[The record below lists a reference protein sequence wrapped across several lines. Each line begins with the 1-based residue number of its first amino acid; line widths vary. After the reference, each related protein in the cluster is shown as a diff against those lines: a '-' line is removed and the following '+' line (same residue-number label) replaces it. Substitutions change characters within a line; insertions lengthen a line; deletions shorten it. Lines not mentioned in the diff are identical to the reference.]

1 MANADRSAE
10 QFRKMTETPIPKL
23 ILSLAAPT
31 ILSMLIT
38 SIYNLADTFFVG
50 QISTSASGAV
60 GIVSSLMAILQALGF
75 MLGHGSGSIISRSL
89 GSQNT
94 DAATRFASTS
104 FFTALVFGGII
115 TAAGLL
121 TLPDFMM
128 LLGSTETILPH
139 ACAYA
144 RYILLAA
151 GMRQDVPRVGAG
163 MRQDGHAC
171 AYARYILLAAPIMMS
186 SLVMNN
192 ILRYE
197 GKASF
202 AMIGL
207 VTGGLLNIA
216 LDPLFIFGL
225 GMGTAGAGL
234 ATALSQTISFCILLS
249 MFLRGKTVSQFRIT
263 AVTHSPAEF
272 GTILMTGMPSFGR
285 QGLNSIGGML
295 LNIAA
300 RGYGDAA
307 VAGTSIVSRIFMFII
322 SVAIGTGQGFQP
334 VAGFNYGARKYHRV
348 QQACLFT
355 MAASFCFLSVILTA
369 CWFNAETLIRL
380 FRDDPE
386 VTAVALPAFRFQ
398 CFAMLLQPV
407 IVAGNMLFQSIGKSG
422 RATFLACCRQ
432 GVFFIPLILTLP
444 RVFGLLGVEICQ
456 PIADVLTFF
465 VTVPFLFPFLRQLVR
480 MDESEAAEV

>member
-60 GIVSSLMAILQALGF
+60 GIVSSLMAIIQALGF

-115 TAAGLL
+115 TTAGLL

-128 LLGSTETILPH
+128 LLGSTKTILP
-139 ACAYA
+139 
-144 RYILLAA
+144 
-151 GMRQDVPRVGAG
+151 
-163 MRQDGHAC
+163 HAC

-307 VAGTSIVSRIFMFII
+307 VAGMSIVSRIFMFII

-334 VAGFNYGARKYHRV
+334 VAGFNYGAKKYRRV

-386 VTAVALPAFRFQ
+386 VTAVALPAFRYQ

-444 RVFGLLGVEICQ
+444 RAFGLLGVEICQ

-480 MDESEAAEV
+480 MDEAEAAMA

>member
-1 MANADRSAE
+1 MSAE
-10 QFRKMTETPIPKL
+10 DRTAQQFRKMTETPIPKL

-60 GIVSSLMAILQALGF
+60 GVVSSLMAIIQALGF
-75 MLGHGSGSIISRSL
+75 MLGHGAGSIISRSL

-94 DAATRFASTS
+94 KAATRFASTS
-104 FFTALVFGGII
+104 FFTALTFGLIL
-115 TAAGLL
+115 AVVGLT
-121 TLPDFMM
+121 TLPHFMM

-144 RYILLAA
+144 RPIL
-151 GMRQDVPRVGAG
+151 
-163 MRQDGHAC
+163 
-171 AYARYILLAAPIMMS
+171 IAAPLMMS

-207 VTGGLLNIA
+207 VTGGVLNMV
-216 LDPLFIFGL
+216 LDPVFIFGFGL
-225 GMGTAGAGL
+225 GTAGAGI
-234 ATALSQTISFCILLS
+234 ATALSQSISFCILLS
-249 MFLRGKTVSQFRIT
+249 MFLRGKTVSQFQLS
-263 AVTHSPAEF
+263 AVTRSPAEF
-272 GTILMTGMPSFGR
+272 GTILMTGLPSFGR

-300 RGYGDAA
+300 RSYGDAA
-307 VAGTSIVSRIFMFII
+307 VAGMSIVSRIFMFII

-334 VAGFNYGARKYHRV
+334 VAGFNYGARKYRRV
-348 QQACLFT
+348 EKACVFT
-355 MAASFCFLSVILTA
+355 MCASFCFLSVIIAA
-369 CWFNAETLIRL
+369 CWFNAEALIKL

-386 VTAVALPAFRFQ
+386 VTAIALPAFRYQ
-398 CFAMLLQPV
+398 CFACFLQPV

-444 RVFGLLGVEICQ
+444 RMFGLLGIEICQ
-456 PIADVLTFF
+456 PIADVLTFI
-465 VTVPFLFPFLRQLVR
+465 VTVPFLFPFLHQLVK
-480 MDESEAAEV
+480 MEEAETAKA

>member
-1 MANADRSAE
+1 MASNE
-10 QFRKMTETPIPKL
+10 LNIQQYKKMTETPIPKL
-23 ILSLAAPT
+23 ILGLAAPT

-60 GIVSSLMAILQALGF
+60 GIVSSLMAIIQALGF

-128 LLGSTETILPH
+128 LLGSTETILP
-139 ACAYA
+139 
-144 RYILLAA
+144 
-151 GMRQDVPRVGAG
+151 
-163 MRQDGHAC
+163 HAC

-307 VAGTSIVSRIFMFII
+307 VAGMSIVSRIFMFIL
-322 SVAIGTGQGFQP
+322 SVVIGVGQGLQP
-334 VAGFNYGARKYHRV
+334 VAAFNYGAHKFRRV
-348 QQACLFT
+348 RQAAIFT
-355 MAASFCFLSVILTA
+355 MGAAFCMLVVLVA
-369 CWFNAETLIRL
+369 LCWVDSDALIRL

-386 VTAVALPAFRFQ
+386 VTAVALPAFHYQ
-398 CFAMLLQPV
+398 CLAILLQPV
-407 IVAGNMLFQSIGKSG
+407 IVVANMTFQSVGKAG

-432 GVFFIPLILTLP
+432 GVFFIPLILILP
-444 RVFGLLGVEICQ
+444 RTLGLMGVETCQ
-456 PIADVLTFF
+456 PIADVFTFI
-465 VTVPFLFPFLRQLVR
+465 VSLPFLLAFLNQLSR
-480 MDESEAAEV
+480 MDDAEKARSAS

>member
-151 GMRQDVPRVGAG
+151 
-163 MRQDGHAC
+163 
-171 AYARYILLAAPIMMS
+171 PIMMS

-249 MFLRGKTVSQFRIT
+249 MFLRGKTVSQFRLS
-263 AVTHSPAEF
+263 AVTREARDF
-272 GTILMTGMPSFGR
+272 GRILLGGAPSFGR

-295 LNIAA
+295 LNLAA
-300 RGYGDAA
+300 RSYGDAA
-307 VAGTSIVSRIFMFII
+307 VAGMSIVSRIFMFII
-322 SVAIGTGQGFQP
+322 SVAIGVGQGLQP
-334 VAGFNYGARKYHRV
+334 VASFNYGARKYRRV
-348 QQACLFT
+348 RQAAIFT
-355 MAASFCFLSVILTA
+355 IEAAFCMLVVLVGL
-369 CWFNAETLIRL
+369 CWVNGDALIRL
-380 FRDDPE
+380 VRDDPA
-386 VTAVALPAFRFQ
+386 VTAVALPAFHYQ
-398 CFAMLLQPV
+398 CLAMLLHPI
-407 IVAGNMLFQSIGKSG
+407 IVVANMTFQSVGASG

-432 GVFFIPLILTLP
+432 GVFFIPLILILP
-444 RVFGLLGVEICQ
+444 RTHGLFGVEFCQ
-456 PIADVLTFF
+456 PIADVLTFL
-465 VTVPFLFPFLRQLVR
+465 VSLPFLIAFLQQLGR
-480 MDESEAAEV
+480 MDDAEQSKTAS

>member
-1 MANADRSAE
+1 MSAE
-10 QFRKMTETPIPKL
+10 DRTAQQFRKMTETPIPKL

-60 GIVSSLMAILQALGF
+60 GVVSSLMAIIQALGF
-75 MLGHGSGSIISRSL
+75 MLGHGAGSIISRSL

-94 DAATRFASTS
+94 KAATRFASTS
-104 FFTALVFGGII
+104 FFTALTFGLILAVI
-115 TAAGLL
+115 GLT
-121 TLPDFMM
+121 TLPHFMM

-144 RYILLAA
+144 RPIL
-151 GMRQDVPRVGAG
+151 
-163 MRQDGHAC
+163 
-171 AYARYILLAAPIMMS
+171 IAAPLMMS

-207 VTGGLLNIA
+207 VTGGVLNMV
-216 LDPLFIFGL
+216 LDPVFIFGFGL
-225 GMGTAGAGL
+225 GTAGAGI
-234 ATALSQTISFCILLS
+234 ATALSQSISFCILLS
-249 MFLRGKTVSQFRIT
+249 MFLRGKTVSQFQLS
-263 AVTHSPAEF
+263 AVTRSPAEF
-272 GTILMTGMPSFGR
+272 GTILMTGLPSFGR

-300 RGYGDAA
+300 RSYGDAA
-307 VAGTSIVSRIFMFII
+307 VAGMSIVSRIFMFII

-334 VAGFNYGARKYHRV
+334 VAGFNYGARKHRRV
-348 QQACLFT
+348 EKACVFT
-355 MAASFCFLSVILTA
+355 MCASFCFLSVIIAA
-369 CWFNAETLIRL
+369 CWFNAEALIKL

-386 VTAVALPAFRFQ
+386 VTAIALPAFRYQ
-398 CFAMLLQPV
+398 CFACFLQPV

-444 RVFGLLGVEICQ
+444 RMFGLLGIEICQ
-456 PIADVLTFF
+456 PIADVLTFV
-465 VTVPFLFPFLRQLVR
+465 VTVPFLFPFLHQLVK
-480 MDESEAAEV
+480 MEEAETAKA

>member
-115 TAAGLL
+115 TVAGLL

-128 LLGSTETILPH
+128 LLGSTETILP
-139 ACAYA
+139 
-144 RYILLAA
+144 
-151 GMRQDVPRVGAG
+151 
-163 MRQDGHAC
+163 HAC

-263 AVTHSPAEF
+263 AVTREARDF
-272 GTILMTGMPSFGR
+272 GRILLGGAPSFGR

-295 LNIAA
+295 LNLAA

-307 VAGTSIVSRIFMFII
+307 VAGMSIVSRIFMFII
-322 SVAIGTGQGFQP
+322 SVAIGVGQGLQP
-334 VAGFNYGARKYHRV
+334 VASFNYGARKYRRV
-348 QQACLFT
+348 RQAAIFT
-355 MAASFCFLSVILTA
+355 IEAAFCMLVVLVGL
-369 CWFNAETLIRL
+369 CWVNGDALIRL
-380 FRDDPE
+380 FRDDPA
-386 VTAVALPAFRFQ
+386 VTAVALPAFHYQ
-398 CFAMLLQPV
+398 CLAMLLQPI
-407 IVAGNMLFQSIGKSG
+407 IVVANMTFQSVGASG

-432 GVFFIPLILTLP
+432 GVFFIPLILILP
-444 RVFGLLGVEICQ
+444 RTHGLFGVEICQ
-456 PIADVLTFF
+456 PIADVLTFL
-465 VTVPFLFPFLRQLVR
+465 VSLPFLIAFLQQLGR
-480 MDESEAAEV
+480 MDDAEQSKTAS

>member
-1 MANADRSAE
+1 MPSSPRTTSDAAELERSRL
-10 QFRKMTETPIPKL
+10 QFEKMTQTPVPKL
-23 ILSLAAPT
+23 ILGLAAPT

-50 QISTSASGAV
+50 QLSTSASGAV
-60 GIVSSLMAILQALGF
+60 GIVSSLMAIIQALGF

-128 LLGSTETILPH
+128 LLGSTETILP
-139 ACAYA
+139 
-144 RYILLAA
+144 
-151 GMRQDVPRVGAG
+151 
-163 MRQDGHAC
+163 HAC

-307 VAGTSIVSRIFMFII
+307 VAGMSIVSRIFMFII

-334 VAGFNYGARKYHRV
+334 VAGFNYGAKKYHRV

-355 MAASFCFLSVILTA
+355 MAASFCFLSVILTV

-386 VTAVALPAFRFQ
+386 VTAVALPAFRYQ

-480 MDESEAAEV
+480 MDEAEAAEV

>member
-128 LLGSTETILPH
+128 LLGSTKTILP
-139 ACAYA
+139 
-144 RYILLAA
+144 
-151 GMRQDVPRVGAG
+151 
-163 MRQDGHAC
+163 HAC

-307 VAGTSIVSRIFMFII
+307 VAGMSIVSRIFMFII

-334 VAGFNYGARKYHRV
+334 VAGFNYGARKYRRV

-355 MAASFCFLSVILTA
+355 MAASFCFLSVILTV

-386 VTAVALPAFRFQ
+386 VTAVALPAFRYQ

-444 RVFGLLGVEICQ
+444 RAFGLLGVEICQ

-480 MDESEAAEV
+480 MDEAEAAGV

>member
-1 MANADRSAE
+1 MSAE
-10 QFRKMTETPIPKL
+10 DRTAQQFRKMTETPIPKL

-60 GIVSSLMAILQALGF
+60 GVVSSLMAIIQALGF
-75 MLGHGSGSIISRSL
+75 MLGHGAGSIISRSL

-94 DAATRFASTS
+94 KAATRFASTS
-104 FFTALVFGGII
+104 FFTALTFGLIL
-115 TAAGLL
+115 AAVGLT
-121 TLPDFMM
+121 TLPHFMM
-128 LLGSTETILPH
+128 LLGSTKTILPH

-144 RYILLAA
+144 RPIL
-151 GMRQDVPRVGAG
+151 
-163 MRQDGHAC
+163 
-171 AYARYILLAAPIMMS
+171 IAAPLMMS

-207 VTGGLLNIA
+207 VTGGVLNMV
-216 LDPLFIFGL
+216 LDPVFIFGFGL
-225 GMGTAGAGL
+225 GTAGAGI
-234 ATALSQTISFCILLS
+234 ATALSQSISFCILLS
-249 MFLRGKTVSQFRIT
+249 MFLRGKTVSQFQLS
-263 AVTHSPAEF
+263 AVTRSPAEF
-272 GTILMTGMPSFGR
+272 GTILMTGLPSFGR

-300 RGYGDAA
+300 RSYGDAA
-307 VAGTSIVSRIFMFII
+307 VAGMSIVSRIFMFII

-334 VAGFNYGARKYHRV
+334 VAGFNYGARRYRRV
-348 QQACLFT
+348 EKACVFT
-355 MAASFCFLSVILTA
+355 MCASFCFLSVIVAA
-369 CWFNAETLIRL
+369 CWFNAEALIKL

-386 VTAVALPAFRFQ
+386 VTAIALPAFRYQ
-398 CFAMLLQPV
+398 CFACFLQPV

-444 RVFGLLGVEICQ
+444 RMFGLLGIEICQ
-456 PIADVLTFF
+456 PIADVLTFV
-465 VTVPFLFPFLRQLVR
+465 VTVPFLFPFLHQLVK
-480 MDESEAAEV
+480 MEEAETAKA

>member
-151 GMRQDVPRVGAG
+151 
-163 MRQDGHAC
+163 
-171 AYARYILLAAPIMMS
+171 PIMMS

-307 VAGTSIVSRIFMFII
+307 VAGMSIVSRIFMFII

-334 VAGFNYGARKYHRV
+334 VAGFNYGAKKYHRV

-386 VTAVALPAFRFQ
+386 VTAVALPAFRYQ

-432 GVFFIPLILTLP
+432 GVFFHPAHP
-444 RVFGLLGVEICQ
+444 HPAPGLW
-456 PIADVLTFF
+456 
-465 VTVPFLFPFLRQLVR
+465 
-480 MDESEAAEV
+480 AAGC

>member
-151 GMRQDVPRVGAG
+151 
-163 MRQDGHAC
+163 
-171 AYARYILLAAPIMMS
+171 PIMMS

-197 GKASF
+197 GKANL
-202 AMIGL
+202 AMVGL

-216 LDPLFIFGL
+216 LDPLFMFVFGL
-225 GMGTAGAGL
+225 GTAGAGI
-234 ATALSQTISFCILLS
+234 ATALSQSISFCILLS

-307 VAGTSIVSRIFMFII
+307 VAGMSIVSRIFMFII

-334 VAGFNYGARKYHRV
+334 VAGFNYGAKKYHRV

-355 MAASFCFLSVILTA
+355 MAASFCFLSVILTV

-386 VTAVALPAFRFQ
+386 VTAVALPAFRCQ

-432 GVFFIPLILTLP
+432 GVCFIPLILVLP
-444 RVFGLLGVEICQ
+444 RVLGLVGVELCQ
-456 PIADVLTFF
+456 PIADTLTCFISL
-465 VTVPFLFPFLRQLVR
+465 PFLLAFLRQLEQ
-480 MDESEAAEV
+480 MDKAEASHAPAQL

>member
-1 MANADRSAE
+1 MSTEDRTAQ

-60 GIVSSLMAILQALGF
+60 GVVSSLMAIIQALGF
-75 MLGHGSGSIISRSL
+75 MLGHGAGSIISRSL

-94 DAATRFASTS
+94 KAATRFASTS
-104 FFTALVFGGII
+104 FFTALTFGLIL
-115 TAAGLL
+115 AAVGLT
-121 TLPDFMM
+121 TLPHFMM

-144 RYILLAA
+144 RPIL
-151 GMRQDVPRVGAG
+151 
-163 MRQDGHAC
+163 
-171 AYARYILLAAPIMMS
+171 IAAPLMMS

-207 VTGGLLNIA
+207 VTGGGLNMV
-216 LDPLFIFGL
+216 LDPVFIFGFGL
-225 GMGTAGAGL
+225 GTAGAGI
-234 ATALSQTISFCILLS
+234 ATALSQSISFCILLS
-249 MFLRGKTVSQFRIT
+249 MFLRGKTVSQFQLS
-263 AVTHSPAEF
+263 AVTRSPAEF
-272 GTILMTGMPSFGR
+272 GTILMTGLPSFGR

-300 RGYGDAA
+300 RSYGDAA
-307 VAGTSIVSRIFMFII
+307 VAGMSIVSRIFMFII

-334 VAGFNYGARKYHRV
+334 VAGFNYGARKYRRV
-348 QQACLFT
+348 EKACVFT
-355 MAASFCFLSVILTA
+355 MCASFCFLSVIIAA
-369 CWFNAETLIRL
+369 CWFNAEALIKL

-386 VTAVALPAFRFQ
+386 VTAIALPAFRYQ
-398 CFAMLLQPV
+398 CFACFLQPV

-444 RVFGLLGVEICQ
+444 RMFGLLGIEICQ
-456 PIADVLTFF
+456 PIADVLTFV
-465 VTVPFLFPFLRQLVR
+465 VTVPFLFPFLHQLVK
-480 MDESEAAEV
+480 MEEAETAKA

>member
-1 MANADRSAE
+1 MSADDRSVL

-60 GIVSSLMAILQALGF
+60 GVVSSLMAIIQALGF
-75 MLGHGSGSIISRSL
+75 MLGHGAGSIISRSL

-94 DAATRFASTS
+94 QAANRFASTS
-104 FFTALVFGGII
+104 FFTALAFGLIL
-115 TAAGLL
+115 AVLGLA
-121 TLPDFMM
+121 TLPSFMM

-144 RYILLAA
+144 RPIL
-151 GMRQDVPRVGAG
+151 M
-163 MRQDGHAC
+163 
-171 AYARYILLAAPIMMS
+171 AAPLMMS

-197 GKASF
+197 GKANF

-207 VTGGLLNIA
+207 VTGGVLNMV
-216 LDPLFIFGL
+216 LDPVFIFGF

-234 ATALSQTISFCILLS
+234 ATALSQSISFCILLS
-249 MFLRGKTVSQFRIT
+249 MFLRGKTVSQFQIS
-263 AVTHSPAEF
+263 AVTRSPAEF
-272 GTILMTGMPSFGR
+272 GTILMTGLPSFGR

-300 RGYGDAA
+300 RSYGDAA
-307 VAGTSIVSRIFMFII
+307 VAGMSIVSRIFMFII

-334 VAGFNYGARKYHRV
+334 VAGFNYGARKYRRV
-348 QQACLFT
+348 EKACVFT
-355 MAASFCFLSVILTA
+355 MCASFCFLTVIIAA
-369 CWFNAETLIRL
+369 CWFNAEALIKL

-386 VTAVALPAFRFQ
+386 VTAIALPAFRYQ
-398 CFAMLLQPV
+398 CFAIFLQPV

-444 RVFGLLGVEICQ
+444 HFFGLVGIEICQ
-456 PIADVLTFF
+456 PIADVLTFL
-465 VTVPFLFPFLRQLVR
+465 VTVPFLFPFLHQLVK
-480 MDESEAAEV
+480 MDEAEMAKN

>member
-1 MANADRSAE
+1 MSAE
-10 QFRKMTETPIPKL
+10 DRTAQQFRKMTETSIPKL

-60 GIVSSLMAILQALGF
+60 GVVSSLMAIIQALGF
-75 MLGHGSGSIISRSL
+75 MLGHGAGSIISRSL

-94 DAATRFASTS
+94 KAATRFASTS
-104 FFTALVFGGII
+104 FFTALTFGLIL
-115 TAAGLL
+115 AAVGLT
-121 TLPDFMM
+121 TLPHFMM

-144 RYILLAA
+144 RPIL
-151 GMRQDVPRVGAG
+151 
-163 MRQDGHAC
+163 
-171 AYARYILLAAPIMMS
+171 IAAPLMMS

-207 VTGGLLNIA
+207 VTGGVLNMV
-216 LDPLFIFGL
+216 LDPVFIFGFGL
-225 GMGTAGAGL
+225 GTAGAGI
-234 ATALSQTISFCILLS
+234 ATALSQSISFCILLS
-249 MFLRGKTVSQFRIT
+249 MFLRGKTVSQFQLS
-263 AVTHSPAEF
+263 AVTRSPAEF
-272 GTILMTGMPSFGR
+272 GTILMTGLPSFGR

-300 RGYGDAA
+300 RSYGDAA
-307 VAGTSIVSRIFMFII
+307 VAGMSIVSRIFMFII

-334 VAGFNYGARKYHRV
+334 VAGFNYGARKYRRV
-348 QQACLFT
+348 EKACVFT
-355 MAASFCFLSVILTA
+355 MCASFCFLSVIVAA
-369 CWFNAETLIRL
+369 CWFNAEALIKL

-386 VTAVALPAFRFQ
+386 VTAIALPAFRYQ
-398 CFAMLLQPV
+398 CFACFLQPV

-444 RVFGLLGVEICQ
+444 RMLGLLGIEICQ
-456 PIADVLTFF
+456 PIADVLTFV
-465 VTVPFLFPFLRQLVR
+465 VTVPFLFPFLHQLVK
-480 MDESEAAEV
+480 MEEAETAKA

>member
-115 TAAGLL
+115 TVAGLL

-128 LLGSTETILPH
+128 LLGSTETILP
-139 ACAYA
+139 
-144 RYILLAA
+144 
-151 GMRQDVPRVGAG
+151 
-163 MRQDGHAC
+163 HAC

-307 VAGTSIVSRIFMFII
+307 VAGMSIVSRIFMFII

-334 VAGFNYGARKYHRV
+334 VAGFNYGAKKYHRV

-355 MAASFCFLSVILTA
+355 MAASFCFLSVILTV

-386 VTAVALPAFRFQ
+386 VTAVALPAFRYQ

-422 RATFLACCRQ
+422 RDVYKRQVGTVKGQDLLAAAVTQ
-432 GVFFIPLILTLP
+432 GGCPP
-444 RVFGLLGVEICQ
+444 GGG
-456 PIADVLTFF
+456 AGG
-465 VTVPFLFPFLRQLVR
+465 
-480 MDESEAAEV
+480 

>member
-1 MANADRSAE
+1 MHSPSQADEAARSAL
-10 QFRKMTETPIPKL
+10 QFEKMTKTPVPKL
-23 ILSLAAPT
+23 ILGLAAPT

-50 QISTSASGAV
+50 QLSTSASGAV
-60 GIVSSLMAILQALGF
+60 GVVSSLMAIIQALGF
-75 MLGHGSGSIISRSL
+75 MLGHGAGGIISRSL
-89 GSQNT
+89 GNQDT
-94 DAATRFASTS
+94 HAATKFASTS
-104 FFTALVFGGII
+104 FFTALVFGIVL
-115 TAAGLL
+115 AGVGLS
-121 TLPDFMM
+121 TLPGFMM
-128 LLGSTETILPH
+128 LLGSTDTILPH

-144 RYILLAA
+144 RPIL
-151 GMRQDVPRVGAG
+151 
-163 MRQDGHAC
+163 
-171 AYARYILLAAPIMMS
+171 IAAPLMMS

-307 VAGTSIVSRIFMFII
+307 VAGMSIVSRIFMFII

-334 VAGFNYGARKYHRV
+334 VAGFNYGAKKYHRV

-355 MAASFCFLSVILTA
+355 MAASFCFLSVILTV

-386 VTAVALPAFRFQ
+386 VTAVALPAFRYQ

-444 RVFGLLGVEICQ
+444 RAFGLLGVEICQ

-480 MDESEAAEV
+480 MDEAEAAKA